1 MALWEVT
8 HSQVMDL
15 QERRRSMSIRL
26 YGLDQAWDALHDE
39 LDGIAALTRD
49 ALGADGAG
57 INLLVDDQQVT
68 VGSTGETPPPVPRDA
83 SICST
88 VLRAYPSDD
97 VIEIPDMSVDPAV
110 AANPFVDG
118 SLAALRFYA
127 AAPLVGKHGLTLGT
141 LCAWATQPIH
151 LDPRQRALLRQ
162 LGRSVVNV
170 LDERRRVLIPD
181 VSGALRPAR

>member
-1 MALWEVT
+1 MWDVRRA
-8 HSQVMDL
+8 QVLDL

-26 YGLDQAWDALHDE
+26 YGLDQARESLRAE
-39 LDGIAALTRD
+39 LDEIAALTRD
-49 ALGADGAG
+49 ALGTDGAG
-57 INLLVDDQQVT
+57 INLLVDDNQVT
-68 VGSTGETPPPVPRDA
+68 VGSTGETPAPVPRDI

-88 VLRAYPSDD
+88 ALRAHPSDD

-110 AANPFVDG
+110 ATNPFVDG
-118 SLAALRFYA
+118 TVASLRFYA

-141 LCAWATQPIH
+141 LCAWATEPTH

-170 LDERRRVLIPD
+170 LDERRRALIPD